1 MDTKNP
7 YEKNDD
13 VDFKEVTNYTQ
24 LLRFKLVD
32 KLLSDGIPDEKEQM
46 DFLLKV
52 LNFCDKTSL
61 DVEKLEKENALNEV
75 QSKSYVLVNDILS
88 DIKKNPFLKQTDDDI
103 PEFETVEGE
112 DKIGID
118 ILDNI
123 FLNDRD

>member
-88 DIKKNPFLKQTDDDI
+88 DIKKNPFLKQTEDDI

>member
-32 KLLSDGIPDEKEQM
+32 QLLSDGIPDEKEQM
-46 DFLLKV
+46 EFLLKV

-61 DVEKLEKENALNEV
+61 DVEKLEKDNALNEV
-75 QSKSYVLVNDILS
+75 QSKSYDLVNDILS
-88 DIKKNPFLKQTDDDI
+88 DIKKNPFLKQTDHII

>member
-75 QSKSYVLVNDILS
+75 QSKSYGLVNDILS

>member
-32 KLLSDGIPDEKEQM
+32 KLLSEGIPDEKEQM